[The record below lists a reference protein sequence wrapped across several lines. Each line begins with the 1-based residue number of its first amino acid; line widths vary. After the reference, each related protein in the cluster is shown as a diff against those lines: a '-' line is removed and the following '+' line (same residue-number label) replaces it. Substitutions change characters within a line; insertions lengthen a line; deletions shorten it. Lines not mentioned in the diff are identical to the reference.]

1 MTHYHVVFTSPVP
14 GLMLC
19 IHEGLSI
26 QFSFFQSSG
35 VEVQENRKVCGKDN
49 CIGNGLFTVSGCP
62 KGHLKLRNDNFRIFF
77 LLFVFLK
84 CMINVPSKPSISNL
98 YHFHFTDR
106 NTDTDDTLFIPLSA

>member
-35 VEVQENRKVCGKDN
+35 VEVQENVKVCEKDN
-49 CIGNGLFTVSGCP
+49 CIGNGLLTVAGCP
-62 KGHLKLRNDNFRIFF
+62 KGQLELENDNPRIY
-77 LLFVFLK
+77 LLYVFLK
-84 CMINVPSKPSISNL
+84 CT
-98 YHFHFTDR
+98 F
-106 NTDTDDTLFIPLSA
+106 